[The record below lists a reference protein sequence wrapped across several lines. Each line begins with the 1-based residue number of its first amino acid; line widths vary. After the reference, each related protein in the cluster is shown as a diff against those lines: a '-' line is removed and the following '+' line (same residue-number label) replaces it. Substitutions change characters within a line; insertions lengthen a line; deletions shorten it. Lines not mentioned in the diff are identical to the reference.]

1 MMVILRETRQARY
14 ERAGW
19 WLAHGVD
26 VVPLKPQSKE
36 LQPGY
41 GARKAHITDHD
52 FARRWFLN
60 TDANLGVVLGGST
73 GLAVADWDA
82 VPAYEDWC
90 ARGGAPEVTL
100 VERTVRGYHWF
111 FMTAGIASAVGPGC
125 EVKTRGVCMVAPSVH
140 PTGQIYQLVQAAPIV
155 TLTAARAAALFP
167 FLSARLPG
175 APLVPTRTK
184 PVDRGVIARI
194 KAVRP
199 IVAEL
204 QAAGIALQPAG
215 QTAWVGRCPFH
226 DDQTP
231 SLWVNPVSGLWG
243 CNRPDCRAAGIHDV
257 INFRALWRGVS
268 NQAAIRQLAAEF
280 LSPLPQASFRMTRL
294 SDAPATPE
302 ANERVVS

>member
-1 MMVILRETRQARY
+1 MVILRETRQARC
-14 ERAGW
+14 ERACW
-19 WLAHGVD
+19 WLEHGVD

-41 GARKAHITDHD
+41 GARKAHITDSD

-60 TDANLGVVLGGST
+60 TDANLGVVLGGPT

-82 VPAYEDWC
+82 APAYAGWC
-90 ARGGAPEVTL
+90 ARVGAPEVTL
-100 VERTVRGYHWF
+100 VERTARGYHWF
-111 FMTAGIASAVGPGC
+111 FMTAGIASAVDPGC

-140 PTGQIYQLVQAAPIV
+140 PTGYVYHLVQEAPIV
-155 TLTAARAAALFP
+155 TLTAARVAALFP
-167 FLSARLPG
+167 FLSVKPPG
-175 APLVPTRTK
+175 ALPAPTRNE
-184 PVDRGVIARI
+184 PAGAGVIARI
-194 KAVRP
+194 KAARP

-204 QAAGIALQPAG
+204 QAAGITLQPAG
-215 QTAWVGRCPFH
+215 QAAWVGRCPFH

-268 NQAAIRQLAAEF
+268 NQVAIQQLAAEF
-280 LSPLPQASFRMTRL
+280 LPPLPQASLRVTRL
-294 SDAPATPE
+294 PDVPLTSETE
-302 ANERVVS
+302 ERMVS

>member
-14 ERAGW
+14 ERACW
-19 WLAHGVD
+19 WLEHGVD

-41 GARKAHITDHD
+41 GSHKTHITDSD

-60 TDANLGVVLGGST
+60 TDANLGVVLGGPT
-73 GLAVADWDA
+73 GLVVADWDA

-90 ARGGAPEVTL
+90 ARVGAPEATL
-100 VERTVRGYHWF
+100 VERTARGYHWF
-111 FMTAGIASAVGPGC
+111 FVTTGIASAVGPGC
-125 EVKTRGVCMVAPSVH
+125 EVKTRGVCMVSPSVH
-140 PTGQIYQLVQAAPIV
+140 PTSQVYHLVQAAPIV
-155 TLTAARAAALFP
+155 TLTAERAAALFP

-175 APLVPTRTK
+175 APPVPTRTK

-204 QAAGIALQPAG
+204 QAAGTILQSAG
-215 QTAWVGRCPFH
+215 QATWVGRCPFH

-231 SLWVNPVSGLWG
+231 SLWVNPASGLWG
-243 CNRPDCRAAGIHDV
+243 CNRPDCRAAGVHDV
-257 INFRALWRGVS
+257 INFRALRCGIS

-280 LSPLPQASFRMTRL
+280 LSPLPQASIKVTRL
-294 SDAPATPE
+294 PDVPPTTKE
-302 ANERVVS
+302 ERVVS